1 MEQKQN
7 ILAIQTFWTKE
18 WQKKGIIHCWSPAE
32 KKATMTILKLTL
44 RILLLLV
51 SPTSSSHKQKI
62 KHGIAGNGNTYAM
75 SQRTLQKRH
84 KMQTL
89 IQSIVP
95 TPILVPLCH
104 ILAWSNEKPRCSVVA
119 QAACSQKKNMIEK
132 QMALCASPKCFRMHE
147 ELRHRLHLTILAR
160 TSQDSHCCHSL
171 CRSLY
176 FRSCYAR
183 HSHLQ
188 SCTSRSREKK
198 MRMER

>member
-1 MEQKQN
+1 MRPKKKKHTNVHKCNINKKNGTKTKHFGNSN
-7 ILAIQTFWTKE
+7 ILDKRKA
-18 WQKKGIIHCWSPAE
+18 KKGRIHCLSPTE
-32 KKATMTILKLTL
+32 KKATMTVLKLTL
-44 RILLLLV
+44 SILLLSV

-119 QAACSQKKNMIEK
+119 QAACSQKT
-132 QMALCASPKCFRMHE
+132 HG
-147 ELRHRLHLTILAR
+147 
-160 TSQDSHCCHSL
+160 
-171 CRSLY
+171 
-176 FRSCYAR
+176 
-183 HSHLQ
+183 
-188 SCTSRSREKK
+188 
-198 MRMER
+198 

>member
-1 MEQKQN
+1 MICSNGLSEARKSASEKKETHKCAQMQHQQKEWN
-7 ILAIQTFWTKE
+7 KNKTFWQFKHFG
-18 WQKKGIIHCWSPAE
+18 QKNGKKKGRIHCLSPTE
-32 KKATMTILKLTL
+32 KKATMTVLKLTL
-44 RILLLLV
+44 SILLLSV

-119 QAACSQKKNMIEK
+119 QAACSQKT
-132 QMALCASPKCFRMHE
+132 HG
-147 ELRHRLHLTILAR
+147 
-160 TSQDSHCCHSL
+160 
-171 CRSLY
+171 
-176 FRSCYAR
+176 
-183 HSHLQ
+183 
-188 SCTSRSREKK
+188 
-198 MRMER
+198 